1 MFGGMFGTDRF
12 SGDRMRQARFALGFT
27 QARLAA
33 ELGTR
38 ERNIVRWENG
48 QHLPRAEHVAALA
61 RVTGRNIAFFF
72 GSDDDAAAGDDDDD
86 EDSALTLDELLR
98 RHIEQM
104 VRDAFDHQ
112 KTEKALK

>member
-72 GSDDDAAAGDDDDD
+72 GNDDEDAGDDDEE

-104 VRDAFDHQ
+104 VRDAVDYQ
-112 KTEKALK
+112 KALK